1 MRGLGGSGLPRL
13 TRTGIATLVVLGAAV
28 AFGVAVALFSICS
41 APGPEQVDER
51 WTRLGV
57 AEPEIVFLGEFSEEE
72 QVALLRE
79 VQAAQVLFHQR
90 FDIVTSDFTIYL
102 SSRFINLQA
111 AFTRLY
117 PGSQLGWFPCGGFTT
132 AKAAEAAVFVLIEN
146 CSGWGRTHGDVLA
159 HEYFHILQIASGA
172 TFSGGYDISDAW
184 KIWLIEGSADYAMA
198 LHSEARGRTTVEER
212 RFGAR
217 YGWSDIAR
225 PLPGGASSVE
235 TYTWEL
241 TYQVGFLAVDWLVER
256 AGEGSILEF
265 FRLGGHKAAFEAAFG
280 MTFDEFHVAFEEHRL
295 EVAPPFE

>member
-1 MRGLGGSGLPRL
+1 MRGLRGRGLPRL
-13 TRTGIATLVVLGAAV
+13 TRTGIATLVVLGAALV
-28 AFGVAVALFSICS
+28 FAVAVALFSICS
-41 APGPEQVDER
+41 EPGPEQVDER

-57 AEPEIVFLGEFSEEE
+57 AEPEIVFLGEFGEEE

-79 VQAAQVLFHQR
+79 IQAAQVLFEER
-90 FDIVTSDFTIYL
+90 FGIVTSDFTIYL
-102 SSRFINLQA
+102 STRFISLQA

-117 PGSQLGWFPCGGFTT
+117 PGQQLGWFPCGGFAT
-132 AKAAEAAVFVLIEN
+132 AKEVFVLIEN

-159 HEYFHILQIASGA
+159 HEYFHILQAASSA
-172 TFSGGYDISDAW
+172 TFSGAWDISTAW

-241 TYQVGFLAVDWLVER
+241 AYQVGFLAVDWLVER
-256 AGEGSILEF
+256 AGEDSILEF

>member
-1 MRGLGGSGLPRL
+1 M
-13 TRTGIATLVVLGAAV
+13 T
-28 AFGVAVALFSICS
+28 FGVAVVLVSVCS

-57 AEPEIVFLGEFSEEE
+57 AEPEIVFFGEFSEEE

-102 SSRFINLQA
+102 STRFINLQA
-111 AFTRLY
+111 AYARLY

-132 AKAAEAAVFVLIEN
+132 ATAVFVLIEN
-146 CSGWGRTHGDVLA
+146 CSGWGRTTGDVLA

-172 TFSGGYDISDAW
+172 QHGSLAWDLSTAW

-217 YGWSDIAR
+217 YGWSDTAR
-225 PLPGGASSVE
+225 PLPGRGSSVE

-241 TYQVGFLAVDWLVER
+241 AYQVGFLAVDWLVER

>member
-1 MRGLGGSGLPRL
+1 MRGLRGRGLPRL

-28 AFGVAVALFSICS
+28 TFGVAVALFSVCS

-57 AEPEIVFLGEFSEEE
+57 AEPKIVFFGEFSEEE

-102 SSRFINLQA
+102 STRFINLQA
-111 AFTRLY
+111 AYARLY

-132 AKAAEAAVFVLIEN
+132 ATAVFVLIEN
-146 CSGWGRTHGDVLA
+146 CSGWGRTTADMLA
-159 HEYFHILQIASGA
+159 HEYFHVLQIASGA
-172 TFSGGYDISDAW
+172 QFAAETWDSIAW
-184 KIWLIEGSADYAMA
+184 RIWLIEGSAEYAMA

-217 YGWSDIAR
+217 YSWSDTGE
-225 PLPGGASSVE
+225 PLPRGTFSVE
-235 TYTWEL
+235 IYTWQHAYE
-241 TYQVGFLAVDWLVER
+241 VGFLAVDWLVER
-256 AGEGSILEF
+256 AGEGSILRF
-265 FRLGGHKAAFEAAFG
+265 FRLGGHKAATRRPSKRPSG
-280 MTFDEFHVAFEEHRL
+280 
-295 EVAPPFE
+295 